1 MECKFSCRRQV
12 TIVGKEVMQTDQFRN
27 LESLIF
33 DNGEVEE
40 DVKLESK
47 LVS

>member
-12 TIVGKEVMQTDQFRN
+12 TILMQTDQFRN
-27 LESLIF
+27 LGSLIF